1 MTINIHMEVIL
12 DTCEYMSKEST
23 PSYYLKPL
31 TTSLTLYLLIVS

>member
-1 MTINIHMEVIL
+1 MTINIYMEVIL

-31 TTSLTLYLLIVS
+31 TTSLTLYLLIVP

>member
-1 MTINIHMEVIL
+1 MEVIL

-31 TTSLTLYLLIVS
+31 TTSLTLYLLIVP